1 MNLFFTSLFPGINWK
16 AYTKTCTRTK
26 QCKLIA
32 DQAYQPVKIT
42 AQAAEMPSLDMWGL
56 FEKDWQSLKKFVRF
70 IPSYFVQ
77 RNSIFDI
84 SRTAVFYKPRWQK
97 NSCQFLDI
105 SKAINGL
112 FCCLSLNGKCKT
124 LWTILNKL
132 RKHLEPILRTAMHDQ
147 QLI

>member
-56 FEKDWQSLKKFVRF
+56 FEKDDEKFLYLL
-70 IPSYFVQ
+70 ILYKE
-77 RNSIFDI
+77 
-84 SRTAVFYKPRWQK
+84 AVF
-97 NSCQFLDI
+97 L
-105 SKAINGL
+105 
-112 FCCLSLNGKCKT
+112 T
-124 LWTILNKL
+124 
-132 RKHLEPILRTAMHDQ
+132 
-147 QLI
+147 